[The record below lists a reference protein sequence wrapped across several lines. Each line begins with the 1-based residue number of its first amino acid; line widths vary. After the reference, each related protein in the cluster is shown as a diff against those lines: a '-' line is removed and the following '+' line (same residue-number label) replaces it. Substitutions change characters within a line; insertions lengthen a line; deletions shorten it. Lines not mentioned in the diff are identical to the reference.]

1 MLRRAPTETFR
12 NAVIVQGRE
21 GFAHLRMTSAQK
33 VAVFFFGLF
42 IFLPGSD
49 AATLSEC
56 RFPSLAAMC
65 LGVDDPVSWR
75 TGAHCNCDTQVIL
88 HNNPPATKVNIA
100 PFPSKP
106 NSLDGNHSPRP
117 TPSLPTANQP
127 PLSQLPTTRARPAP
141 KTDARLA
148 ERHQAKVTKRPR
160 KSALLALRHTYIQAD
175 SRPIPTQKPDASQQ
189 LTCTQAKKKVGFI
202 GNLSRSNSHLFRPLL
217 RSM

>member
-21 GFAHLRMTSAQK
+21 GFAHLRMNSAQK

-88 HNNPPATKVNIA
+88 HDNPPATKVNIA

-117 TPSLPTANQP
+117 TPLSQP
-127 PLSQLPTTRARPAP
+127 PTNHLCPSCQQP
-141 KTDARLA
+141 
-148 ERHQAKVTKRPR
+148 ERDLHQKQT
-160 KSALLALRHTYIQAD
+160 H
-175 SRPIPTQKPDASQQ
+175 ASQSAIKPK
-189 LTCTQAKKKVGFI
+189 L
-202 GNLSRSNSHLFRPLL
+202 LSGLANPPS
-217 RSM
+217 